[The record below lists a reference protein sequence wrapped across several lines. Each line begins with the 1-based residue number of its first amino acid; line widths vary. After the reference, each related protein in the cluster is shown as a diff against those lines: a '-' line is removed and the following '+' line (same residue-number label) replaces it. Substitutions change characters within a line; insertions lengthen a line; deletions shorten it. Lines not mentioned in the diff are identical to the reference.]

1 MATLPSSTLQ
11 LPKPNTTF
19 PSSPRATPPRK
30 LHAPPRAA
38 PEDDSSSTT
47 TSPEPSPD
55 QDDTFENRLSQ
66 VRLRYRSG
74 TGKKAEIR
82 KTRKGKKPGSG
93 TGSGSGVF
101 LPPVPLKEPKSEG
114 LNVEF
119 GFSPY
124 SERVN
129 GRIAILGL
137 SALLLV
143 ELATG
148 QGVIKYHSPS
158 IVFIQVYFVAAVSAM
173 LDFPEFLYAQ
183 EIDVVEAFSSTWDVS
198 FASLKFQIV
207 IVEQLS
213 SKV

>member
-1 MATLPSSTLQ
+1 MATLPPSTLQ
-11 LPKPNTTF
+11 LPKPNSSF
-19 PSSPRATPPRK
+19 PSSPRTIPPLK

-38 PEDDSSSTT
+38 PEEDSSS
-47 TSPEPSPD
+47 SEPATDPND
-55 QDDTFENRLSQ
+55 NFEDRLSQ

-82 KTRKGKKPGSG
+82 KSRKGKKPGSG
-93 TGSGSGVF
+93 STSGSGVF
-101 LPPVPLKEPKSEG
+101 LPPVPLKEPVSEG

-148 QGVIKYHSPS
+148 QGVINYHSPS
-158 IVFIQVYFVAAVSAM
+158 IVFIQVYFVAAVSA
-173 LDFPEFLYAQ
+173 LY
-183 EIDVVEAFSSTWDVS
+183 
-198 FASLKFQIV
+198 LKF
-207 IVEQLS
+207 EKE
-213 SKV
+213 KVSVWPQSDK